1 MALLSFSEV
10 LNFCCGCQ
18 AKPRP
23 DIESK
28 NCRCKIS
35 HSDERKVSKIMESQL
50 NEKRSRTLKF
60 ITLGTLVALSST
72 LTGCS
77 TSPTAIAQKDKDK
90 DKDKEENRTS
100 GGHYYGGHG
109 VATRFPSGGAS
120 NPKPSGTIQRG
131 WFGGFRFSG
140 G

>member
-1 MALLSFSEV
+1 
-10 LNFCCGCQ
+10 
-18 AKPRP
+18 
-23 DIESK
+23 
-28 NCRCKIS
+28 
-35 HSDERKVSKIMESQL
+35 MESQL
-50 NEKRSRTLKF
+50 NEKRSRRLKF

-77 TSPTAIAQKDKDK
+77 TAPTAIAQKDKDK
-90 DKDKEENRTS
+90 DKEENQTS
-100 GGHYYGGHG
+100 HGHYYGGHG
-109 VATRFPSGGAS
+109 LATRFPSGGTS